1 MTNVSIT
8 VVCRRLAAAGSLF
21 LTLTWSAAGQA
32 IDVTQRLDGFDAY
45 MAKIL
50 KDWNAP
56 GVGVGIVVNDKLVFA
71 KGYGFRDYEKKL
83 PYTPA
88 TMSPIAS
95 NTKLF
100 TAVAAG
106 MLVEEGKLSWDK
118 PVRESVP
125 AIRFYNDQL
134 NNTVTLRD
142 MLSHR
147 TGITRH
153 DAIWYKSGFTR
164 K

>member
-1 MTNVSIT
+1 MTTISIS
-8 VVCRRLAAAGSLF
+8 VVCRRLAAAGLLF
-21 LTLTWSAAGQA
+21 LTLAWSGAGQA
-32 IDVTQRLDGFDAY
+32 IDATHRVEGLDAD
-45 MAKIL
+45 MAKTL
-50 KDWNAP
+50 KGWNAP

-83 PYTPA
+83 PFTPA

-134 NNTVTLRD
+134 NNAVTLRENK
-142 MLSHR
+142 L
-147 TGITRH
+147 
-153 DAIWYKSGFTR
+153 
-164 K
+164 

>member
-1 MTNVSIT
+1 MKTASIS
-8 VVCRRLAAAGSLF
+8 VVFLF
-21 LTLTWSAAGQA
+21 LTLAPSLSAQP
-32 IDVTQRLDGFDAY
+32 IDVTQKLAGFDDY
-45 MAKIL
+45 MAKTL

-83 PYTPA
+83 PYTPG

-100 TAVAAG
+100 TAIAAG

-125 AIRFYNDQL
+125 GIRFFNDQL
-134 NNTVTLRD
+134 NTTVTLRD

-153 DAIWYKSGFTR
+153 DTI
-164 K
+164 